1 MLVAL
6 FRLFSLLPLSLL
18 HLLGAGLGWLVY
30 ALSPTY
36 RKRLRQNCER
46 AGFLS
51 HLPQAIAEAG
61 KSIAELPFV
70 WCAPQ
75 ERVTRHC
82 QVDNFEMVLQ
92 RMAQGERILFLTPH
106 LGCFEL
112 TAQMI
117 ALRTRLT
124 AMYRPPRKAILRP
137 LIEGAR
143 ARSNLHL
150 APANLGGVRILAKE
164 LKKGHSVGILP
175 DQTPQEGEGV
185 WADFFGRPAYTM
197 SLPIKL
203 QQMAKATIILTYA
216 ERLPR
221 GRGFVVRFVPFGEL
235 PDAPLAEQARAINQA
250 MEALI
255 ARCPAQYFWSYNRY
269 KVPPGVNGPDANGH
283 APSGTT
289 ADSAATQASA
299 AGSPAAGS
307 PAASSTSNTEVA

>member
-6 FRLFSLLPLSLL
+6 FRLFSILPLSVL
-18 HLLGAGLGWLVY
+18 HTLGAGLGWLVY
-30 ALSPTY
+30 WLSPTY
-36 RKRLRQNCER
+36 RKRLRENLQD
-46 AGFLS
+46 AGYLQHLS
-51 HLPQAIAEAG
+51 QAIAESG

-75 ERVTRHC
+75 ARVTRHC
-82 QVDNFEMVLQ
+82 QVENFEMVLE
-92 RMAQGERILFLTPH
+92 RMAQGQCILFLTPH

-124 AMYRPPRKAILRP
+124 AMYRPPRKAMLRP
-137 LIEGAR
+137 LIENAR
-143 ARSNLHL
+143 ARANLHL

-203 QQMAKATIILTYA
+203 QQMSKATIILTYA
-216 ERLPR
+216 ERLTR
-221 GRGFVVRFVPFGEL
+221 GHGYVVRFVPFGEL
-235 PDAPLAEQARAINQA
+235 PDAPLAEQARAINLA
-250 MEALI
+250 MENLI

-269 KVPPGVNGPDANGH
+269 KTPEGVATPTAPTTPHTPPNPPNPAE
-283 APSGTT
+283 
-289 ADSAATQASA
+289 
-299 AGSPAAGS
+299 GS
-307 PAASSTSNTEVA
+307 

>member
-6 FRLFSLLPLSLL
+6 FRLFSRLPLPVL
-18 HLLGAGLGWLVY
+18 HTLGAALGWLVY

-36 RKRLRQNCER
+36 RKRLRENLSA
-46 AGFLS
+46 AGYKQ
-51 HLPQAIAEAG
+51 HLYQAIAESG

-82 QVDNFEMVLQ
+82 QVENFDMVMQ
-92 RMAQGERILFLTPH
+92 RMADGERILFLTPH

-124 AMYRPPRKAILRP
+124 AMYRPPRKAALRP
-137 LIEGAR
+137 LIEDAR
-143 ARSNLHL
+143 ARANLHL
-150 APANLGGVRILAKE
+150 APANLAGVRILAKE

-185 WADFFGRPAYTM
+185 WADFFGRAAYTM

-203 QQMAKATIILTYA
+203 QQMAKASIILTYA
-216 ERLPR
+216 ERLPA
-221 GRGFVVRFVPFGEL
+221 GRGYIVRFVPFGLL

-250 MEALI
+250 MENLI

-269 KVPPGVNGPDANGH
+269 KVPPGVDLPPATPNPNPNPNPAE
-283 APSGTT
+283 
-289 ADSAATQASA
+289 AA
-299 AGSPAAGS
+299 
-307 PAASSTSNTEVA
+307 